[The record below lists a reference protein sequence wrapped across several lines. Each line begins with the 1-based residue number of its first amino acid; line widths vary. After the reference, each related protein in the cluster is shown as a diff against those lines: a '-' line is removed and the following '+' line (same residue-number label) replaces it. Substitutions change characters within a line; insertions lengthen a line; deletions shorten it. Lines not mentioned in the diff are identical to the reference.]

1 MLAIGMDEFA
11 ICRRWGDGMRVLLT
25 GAGGR
30 IGTAFFAETADRYRF
45 RLADRNV
52 GSLGASDGHEV
63 VELDVAD
70 LDACHVACAGMDAV
84 VHLAADPSPE
94 AEFYSSLLENNVK
107 GVYNVFRAAK
117 DAGCRRV
124 VFASSVHAVVGYPT
138 GEPIPTDIPVRP
150 LNMYGAT
157 KCFGEAVAA
166 CFAYGEGLP
175 AIAIR
180 IGAYE
185 APWLHADPTPDNLSG
200 YVSPR
205 DLNQLIVRS
214 LEAPSDLR
222 FAVVNG
228 QSNNRIQRLDLT
240 STRELLGYAP
250 EDDAFSLF
258 SVTPENT

>member
-1 MLAIGMDEFA
+1 
-11 ICRRWGDGMRVLLT
+11 MRVLLT
-25 GAGGR
+25 GAAGR
-30 IGTAFFAETADRYRF
+30 IGTALFAGTADRYMY
-45 RLADRNV
+45 RLADRDT
-52 GSLGASDGHEV
+52 GSLRAGNGHEV

-70 LDACHVACAGMDAV
+70 LAGCRAACAGMDAV

-94 AEFYSSLLENNVK
+94 AEFYSSLLENNIK

-124 VFASSVHAVVGYPT
+124 VFASSVHAVAGYPS
-138 GEPIPTDIPVRP
+138 GAPIPPDVPVRP
-150 LNMYGAT
+150 ITMYGAT
-157 KCFGEAVAA
+157 KCFGEAVGAY
-166 CFAYGEGLP
+166 FAYAEDLP
-175 AIAIR
+175 TIAIR

-185 APWLHADPTPDNLSG
+185 APWLRADPAPGNLAA

-214 LEAPSDLR
+214 LEAPPELR

-228 QSNNRIQRLDLT
+228 QSNNRVPRLDLT

-250 EDDAFSLF
+250 DDDAFSIF
-258 SVTPENT
+258 PVQSGDD